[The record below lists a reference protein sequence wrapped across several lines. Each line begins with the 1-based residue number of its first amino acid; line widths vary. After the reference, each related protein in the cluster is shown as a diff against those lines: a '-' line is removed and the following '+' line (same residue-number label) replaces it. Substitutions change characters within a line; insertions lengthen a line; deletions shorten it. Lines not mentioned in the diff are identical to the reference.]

1 MGCPRHTRV
10 PQGGP
15 RGAANSQTSMEIWSI
30 LTPWGAAKYQKTNS
44 KGAVNHK
51 RLKNTVV
58 EK

>member
-1 MGCPRHTRV
+1 V

-15 RGAANSQTSMEIWSI
+15 RGAANSQTSMKIWSI
-30 LTPWGAAKYQKTNS
+30 LTPWGAAKHQKTNS